1 MDFVE
6 VAVGAWLRDGKIFL
20 GQRRN
25 EGSQAM
31 RWELPGG
38 TREDNESFE
47 EALVREWKEE
57 LNLDVLPG
65 ELLGNHTVPAG
76 KREARIV
83 VFRLDVK
90 DESSLENNYHLDTGW
105 YDRFSV
111 DQLDVAS
118 GSLPF
123 IKKLLRAEPVKV

>member
-25 EGSQAM
+25 EGSQAL

-38 TREDNESFE
+38 TRENNESFE
-47 EALVREWKEE
+47 EALIREWKEE
-57 LNLDVLPG
+57 LNLEVVAG
-65 ELLGNHTVPAG
+65 ELLGSHTVPAG

-83 VFRLDVK
+83 VFKLEVH
-90 DESSLENNYHLDTGW
+90 DESLMENNYHLDTGW
-105 YDRFSV
+105 FNRFSV

-123 IKKLLRAEPVKV
+123 IKKLLRAEPVGV

>member
-38 TREDNESFE
+38 TRENNESFE
-47 EALVREWKEE
+47 EALIREWKEE

-65 ELLGNHTVPAG
+65 ELLGSHTVPAG
-76 KREARIV
+76 KRKARIV

-90 DESSLENNYHLDTGW
+90 DENSLEENYHLGTGW

>member
-1 MDFVE
+1 MNFVE
-6 VAVGAWLRDGKIFL
+6 VAVGAWFRDGKIFL

-38 TREDNESFE
+38 TRENNESFE
-47 EALVREWKEE
+47 EALIREWKEE
-57 LNLDVLPG
+57 LNLDVIPG
-65 ELLGNHTVPAG
+65 KLLGNHTVPAG
-76 KREARIV
+76 KKEARIV

-90 DESSLENNYHLDTGW
+90 DEDTLEKNYHLDSGW
-105 YDRFSV
+105 FDRFSV

>member
-6 VAVGAWLRDGKIFL
+6 VAVGAWLRDGEIFL

-25 EGSQAM
+25 EGSQSM

-38 TREDNESFE
+38 TREKNESFE

-57 LNLDVLPG
+57 LNLDIFPG
-65 ELLGNHTVPAG
+65 PLLGSHCLPAG
-76 KREARIV
+76 KKEARIL
-83 VFRLDVK
+83 VFNLEVK
-90 DESSLENNYHLDTGW
+90 DESTLEENYHLDTRW
-105 YDRFSV
+105 FDSFSIN
-111 DQLDVAS
+111 QLDIAG

-123 IKKLLRAEPVKV
+123 IKKLLKVESVTI